1 MMKARRRDM
10 TNQATAFDN
19 RFTAVFDGGVADI
32 KFFVRKA
39 ADLSVES
46 LREELLEFQLAV
58 DDGKVER
65 VTSVDHELPQVDFE
79 SAW

>member
-1 MMKARRRDM
+1 M
-10 TNQATAFDN
+10 TIQATAFDD
-19 RFTAVFDGGVADI
+19 RFTAVFASGVADI

-39 ADLSVES
+39 ADLSVEA

-65 VTSVDHELPQVDFE
+65 VSSVDHELAQVDFE
-79 SAW
+79 LTW

>member
-1 MMKARRRDM
+1 
-10 TNQATAFDN
+10 
-19 RFTAVFDGGVADI
+19 VADI

-65 VTSVDHELPQVDFE
+65 VSSVDHELAQVDFE
-79 SAW
+79 STW